1 MSDSLFDRIVSEIES
16 VFEPIVDAIQDP
28 GIYEMLLQSLGV
40 AGNDAA
46 SGGILAAVGP
56 LADLSNE
63 IATIGAAGSPS
74 FADIAHVL
82 KSARDAFT
90 AIEAMDAGG
99 GASSSLGGLAKDLI
113 KALVIGRLAMQ
124 YPLLYDLLVLVTI
137 IEPPENAQP
146 TATVS
151 ADGGFRRMPVFFPEF
166 RFERLSA
173 LFSNPANVL
182 RAAYVNG
189 LATVDDANAMADL
202 LFGRLAN
209 VLVDLSIPHA
219 YGVNDSERALLGDA
233 ATLVDH
239 GLLIYLQSLADGA
252 TVDGGVTLALSSADR
267 GDLGLVVT
275 PFGGVSYT
283 VQSDNWTITSSLTAD
298 ITAFAYGKHG
308 ATIVASAGA
317 AEVDVSIAAT
327 LAAPDG
333 GPAFVFGSSSGSR
346 LELGGAKLALDAT
359 LSEAAQ
365 TFGFDAA
372 VSKAAIVISGGDG
385 DGFVSSLIPQDG
397 LRTDF
402 DFGIAW
408 SNTGGLA
415 FHGAASLDATI
426 PLNVS
431 LGGTFLIPTAHIGL
445 LASDTDLS
453 LEISASVGLAIGPVQ
468 ALVDRLGVLT
478 EFDFSSGSG
487 SAGVGDV
494 SIAFKPP
501 SGVGLTIDAA
511 GVSGGGFLEYDPAK
525 SEYQG
530 VLQLQFDNLA
540 LQAFGLITT
549 QVAGAS
555 GYSLLALVDANFPP
569 IALGWGFT
577 LNGVGGLLA
586 MHRTADT
593 DALGAALRADKLGTI
608 LFPKAAIANAPAV
621 LAELDTL
628 FPAAAGRFVFGPM
641 ALIGWGTPTLLTVA
655 LAIVLELPE
664 PIRIVLLARLA
675 ARLPSAA
682 HALISLNVDALGVL
696 DIDADSLA
704 LDAVLYDSHLVTFA
718 LSGSMALR
726 VKWGSQPQFALAI
739 GGFHPQ
745 FTPPPG
751 FPALRRITVDMPS
764 GHVAKMRLAA
774 YLAITSNTVQFGA
787 DLDVFI
793 GVSGYGLAGHL
804 GFDTLFQIDP
814 FAFAADI
821 SATVAL
827 VAGGDDLMSVKVD
840 GKLSGPSPWTIAGSF
855 SIDLL
860 FFSLSKSFSY
870 AWGSSDAAPAIAPV
884 DASALLSTA
893 FADPRSWGAA
903 LPAGTP
909 PLVSLRAND
918 GTVMVAHPLAQLSVH
933 QTVVPLDLTIERIGA
948 APLSGTT
955 TFTITGF
962 TIGGSSVAHASL
974 QEDFAPAQFFNL
986 TDAEKLARPSFELH
1000 DAGASIGAIAASCG
1014 PALAK
1019 TIAFETF
1026 YVDTPGGAP
1035 RTDAAPRS
1043 DLVGLDLLAIAGFG
1057 ASGGAAIRRAG
1068 AARYAFT
1075 GTPVNVAPLRFVVA
1089 DTTTLSATSVGTATG
1104 AAYAFAAAALATAV
1118 AATPSRAGQLQ
1129 IVATYEMGTAA

>member
-1 MSDSLFDRIVSEIES
+1 MSDSLFDRVVAEIES
-16 VFEPIVDAIQDP
+16 IFGPIVVAIEEP
-28 GIYEMLLQSLGV
+28 GIYQTLLQSLGL

-46 SGGILAAVGP
+46 SGGILAALQP

-63 IATIGAAGSPS
+63 ISTIAAEGSPS

-82 KSARDAFT
+82 KSARDAFA
-90 AIEAMDAGG
+90 AIEAMDSGG

-113 KALVIGRLAMQ
+113 KAMVIGWLGTQ
-124 YPLLYDLLVLVTI
+124 YPLLYDLLVLLTI
-137 IEPPENAQP
+137 VEPPDNTQP
-146 TATVS
+146 TATVTNNG
-151 ADGGFRRMPVFFPEF
+151 AFRRMPVFFPEF
-166 RFERLSA
+166 HFERLSP
-173 LFSNPANVL
+173 LLSSPGSIL
-182 RAAYVNG
+182 RAAYVNE
-189 LATVDDANAMADL
+189 LATVDDANAMADV
-202 LFGRLAN
+202 LFTRLAN
-209 VLVDLSIPHA
+209 ILTDLSIPHA
-219 YGVNDSERALLGDA
+219 YGINDSESVLLGDA
-233 ATLVDH
+233 ATLIDH
-239 GLLIYLQSLADGA
+239 SLLIYLQSLADGA
-252 TVDGGVTLALSSADR
+252 AVDGGVTLVLSSADR

-283 VQSDNWTITSSLTAD
+283 AQSGNWTITSSLTAD
-298 ITAFAYGKHG
+298 ISAFAYGKHG

-317 AEVDVSIAAT
+317 AEVDVSFAAV
-327 LAAPDG
+327 LAAPDS
-333 GPAFVFGSSSGSR
+333 GPAFVFGSSDGSR
-346 LELGGAKLALDAT
+346 LELGGAKLSADAT
-359 LSEAAQ
+359 LTEAAQ
-365 TFGFDAA
+365 TFGLDAE
-372 VSKAAIVISGGDG
+372 VSKSAIVISGGDG
-385 DGFVSSLIPQDG
+385 DGFVSSLIPKDG

-402 DFGIAW
+402 DFGIMW
-408 SNTGGLA
+408 SNTRGLA

-431 LGGTFLIPTAHIGL
+431 LAGTFLIPTAHIAL

-468 ALVDRLGVLT
+468 ALVDRLGVLAD
-478 EFDFSSGSG
+478 FDFSSGSG
-487 SAGVGDV
+487 SAGVGDFSV
-494 SIAFKPP
+494 AFKPP

-511 GVSGGGFLEYDPAK
+511 GVSGGGFLEYDSVK

-530 VLQLQFDNLA
+530 VLQLQFDNIA
-540 LQAFGLITT
+540 LQAYGLITT

-593 DALGAALRADKLGTI
+593 DALGAALRADKLATV
-608 LFPKAAIANAPAV
+608 LFPKAAISNAPAV

-628 FPAAAGRFVFGPM
+628 FPTAAGRFLFGPM
-641 ALIGWGTPTLLTVA
+641 ALIGWGTPTLVTVA
-655 LAIVLELPE
+655 LAIVIELPE

-675 ARLPSAA
+675 ARLPSNT
-682 HALISLNVDALGVL
+682 HALISLNIDALGVL
-696 DIDADSLA
+696 DIDNDSLS
-704 LDAVLYDSHLVTFA
+704 LDAALYDSRLITFA

-726 VKWGSQPQFALAI
+726 VNWGSQPEFALAV

-745 FTPPPG
+745 YTPPPS
-751 FPALRRITVDMPS
+751 FPALQRITVDMPS
-764 GHVAKMRLAA
+764 GHIAKMRLAA

-804 GFDTLFQIDP
+804 GFDTLFQISP

-821 SATVAL
+821 SASVAL
-827 VAGGDDLMSVKVD
+827 MAGGDDLMSVKVD

-855 SIDLL
+855 SVDLL

-870 AWGSSDAAPAIAPV
+870 SWGSSDAAPAIAPV
-884 DASALLSTA
+884 DGTALLSTA
-893 FADPRSWGAA
+893 FTDARSWGAS

-909 PLVSLRAND
+909 ALVSIRAND
-918 GTVMVAHPLAQLSVH
+918 GTAIVGHPHAQLSVH
-933 QTVVPLDLTIERIGA
+933 ETVVPLDLAIERVGA
-948 APLSGTT
+948 APLSGAT
-955 TFTITGF
+955 TFAITGF
-962 TIGGSSVAHASL
+962 TVGGSSVAHASL

-986 TDAEKLARPSFELH
+986 TDTEKLARPSFELH
-1000 DAGASIGAIAASCG
+1000 DAGASLGAIPATCGAALS
-1014 PALAK
+1014 K

-1026 YVDTPGGAP
+1026 YVDTPGGTP

-1043 DLVGLDLLAIAGFG
+1043 DLFLVDLLAIAEFG

-1068 AARYAFT
+1068 TARYAFT
-1075 GTPVNVAPLRFVVA
+1075 GKPVNVAPLRFVIA
-1089 DTTTLSATSVGTATG
+1089 DMTTLGATNIGTTTGAT
-1104 AAYAFAAAALATAV
+1104 YASTAAALATAV
-1118 AATPSRAGQLQ
+1118 AATPSRATQLQ
-1129 IVATYEMGTAA
+1129 IVATYETATA